1 MSTQIL
7 VVGRIFFDMF
17 FPLNLRVPTS
27 RASIQESKL
36 EVTLYAIKFDVSA
49 EFVNVVF
56 LSDCLGLVKGFH
68 DQYSYIH
75 YSILSV
81 LDTTKVLCTKYNYT
95 IFWESR
101 YGNVP
106 THRLAQASNS
116 ERILS

>member
-1 MSTQIL
+1 
-7 VVGRIFFDMF
+7 MF

-95 IFWESR
+95 NFF
-101 YGNVP
+101 GNQGMVMFLP
-106 THRLAQASNS
+106 IVWPKPATLRGYFRDVSLTSALVS
-116 ERILS
+116 IL